1 MNYREVER
9 LSAYLDGQLGSSDL
23 ARLESQ
29 LQSDASLRAVLEDLR
44 AARELL
50 RKLPTRKAPSN
61 FSLTRKMVGAKPP
74 MPRAYPVYRLAAA
87 FATILLLFTFAVNG
101 IAPRLTSFASAAAP
115 AYGYGGGG
123 GGPES
128 NPAATEAPVAV
139 PPSELLPMPTA
150 PVPAQDG
157 ARILE
162 TPSLKSSA
170 PETLGARQVEA
181 RNKEPVPFGWQVG
194 LGLIAIISGV
204 ITWVI
209 NRSTVAR
216 WRKQSK

>member
-9 LSAYLDGQLGSSDL
+9 LSAYLDGQLGPADL
-23 ARLESQ
+23 AHLESQ

-50 RKLPTRKAPSN
+50 RKLPSRKAPHN
-61 FSLTRKMVGAKPP
+61 FTLTRKMVGLKPP

-87 FATILLLFTFAVNG
+87 LATILLLFTFAVNG
-101 IAPRLTSFASAAAP
+101 IAPHLPTFAAAP
-115 AYGYGGGG
+115 APAFGYGGGG

-128 NPAATEAPVAV
+128 NPAATEAPAAV
-139 PPSELLPMPTA
+139 PPSELLPVPTA
-150 PVPAQDG
+150 SAPAQDG

-170 PETLGARQVEA
+170 PETLGVQQVEA
-181 RNKEPVPFGWQVG
+181 RNKEPVPFSWQVG
-194 LGLIAIISGV
+194 LGLIAIVSGV
-204 ITWVI
+204 IAWVI

-216 WRKQSK
+216 WRMQLE